1 MRFLVMTDIEGV
13 TGVTTFEQA
22 ENSEL
27 GRQMLMHDLRAV
39 LAGIRDAGAQAIVY
53 DMHTDGRNVDLSQ
66 LDVPVIMGKPIH
78 GQLYRGIGGSGLDG
92 LYLVG
97 LHAMQHVPGALLAHS
112 YLKEYDAIYIN
123 GQLVGEIG
131 VEALLAGEQGIPLRF
146 VSGDD
151 MGCAEAKALVPEVVV
166 CPVKH
171 SLSAAAALCQP
182 PQVTG
187 HLLREAACKAAS
199 TAINPLID
207 SAPWE
212 IRIDFSDCAYLAV
225 MRKLHPEIFV
235 GERSVYVQGN
245 TLLSA
250 WSKYL
255 ECEKEMV
262 LA

>member
-1 MRFLVMTDIEGV
+1 
-13 TGVTTFEQA
+13 
-22 ENSEL
+22 
-27 GRQMLMHDLRAV
+27 
-39 LAGIRDAGAQAIVY
+39 
-53 DMHTDGRNVDLSQ
+53 
-66 LDVPVIMGKPIH
+66 
-78 GQLYRGIGGSGLDG
+78 
-92 LYLVG
+92 
-97 LHAMQHVPGALLAHS
+97 
-112 YLKEYDAIYIN
+112 
-123 GQLVGEIG
+123 
-131 VEALLAGEQGIPLRF
+131 
-146 VSGDD
+146 

-199 TAINPLID
+199 TAINPLIG

-225 MRKLHPEIFV
+225 MRKLRPEIFV
-235 GERSVYVQGN
+235 GERSVRVQGN

-255 ECEKEMV
+255 EYEKEMV